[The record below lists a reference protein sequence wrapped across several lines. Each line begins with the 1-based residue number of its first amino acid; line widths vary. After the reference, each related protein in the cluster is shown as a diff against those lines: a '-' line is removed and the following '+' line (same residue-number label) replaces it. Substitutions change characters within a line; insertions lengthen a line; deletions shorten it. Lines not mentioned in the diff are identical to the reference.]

1 LAAASY
7 DCAVG
12 SSSTD
17 ARPPKK
23 ELFVMPHADAMD
35 PAAASAPVTESLKHK
50 QGRIFKERLI
60 EFLLMLTGLV
70 AVFTTVAITIILV
83 YESLGFFQFVS
94 IWEFLSGTVWTPL
107 FANPSYGILPLIA
120 GTLTV
125 TFIALIVAV
134 PMGTIIA
141 IYLSEFA
148 PHSLRE
154 VIKPALELI
163 AAVPTIVFGYFAL
176 LFVTPLLQAT
186 ILPGLPGFNMLAP
199 GIVVGVATIPTIASL
214 AEDAMRSVPMSM
226 REGAYAVGSNKLQVA
241 LRIVMPAA
249 VSGVVAAYVLA
260 AARAI
265 GETMVVAIAAGQNAN
280 FTFNPMEAAATL
292 TAYIAQVSLG
302 DLEHGS
308 VAYRSIFAAGLILLV
323 MTLVLNVAGHF
334 LRRRFRKVY

>member
-1 LAAASY
+1 
-7 DCAVG
+7 
-12 SSSTD
+12 
-17 ARPPKK
+17 
-23 ELFVMPHADAMD
+23 MPHSDALA
-35 PAAASAPVTESLKHK
+35 PAAAAAPVTESLKHK
-50 QGRIFKERLI
+50 RGRILKERLI
-60 EFLLMLTGLV
+60 EFLLLMTGLV

-83 YESLGFFQFVS
+83 YESIGFFQFVS
-94 IWEFLSGTVWTPL
+94 VWEFLTGTVWTPL
-107 FANPSYGILPLIA
+107 FANPSYGILPLIS

-148 PHSLRE
+148 PHRLRE
-154 VIKPALELI
+154 IIKPALELI

-186 ILPGLPGFNMLAP
+186 IMPGLPGFNMLAP
-199 GIVVGVATIPTIASL
+199 GIVVGVATIPIIASL

-241 LRIVMPAA
+241 LRVVMPAA

-280 FTFNPMEAAATL
+280 FTFNPLEAAATL

-334 LRRRFRKVY
+334 LRRRFRRAY

>member
-1 LAAASY
+1 
-7 DCAVG
+7 
-12 SSSTD
+12 
-17 ARPPKK
+17 
-23 ELFVMPHADAMD
+23 MPHSDAIA
-35 PAAASAPVTESLKHK
+35 PAAMASPVAESLKHK
-50 QGRIFKERLI
+50 KGRIFKERLI

-83 YESLGFFQFVS
+83 YESIGFFQYVS
-94 IWEFLSGTVWTPL
+94 IWEFLTGTVWTPL
-107 FANPSYGILPLIA
+107 FANPSYGILPLIS

-125 TFIALIVAV
+125 TFIALLVAV

-148 PHSLRE
+148 PHQVRE

-186 ILPGLPGFNMLAP
+186 IMPGLPGFNMLAP

-280 FTFNPMEAAATL
+280 FTFNPLEAAATL

-334 LRRRFRKVY
+334 LRKRFRKAY

>member
-1 LAAASY
+1 
-7 DCAVG
+7 
-12 SSSTD
+12 
-17 ARPPKK
+17 
-23 ELFVMPHADAMD
+23 MPHSDAIA
-35 PAAASAPVTESLKHK
+35 PAATTAPVTESLKHK
-50 QGRIFKERLI
+50 RGRILKERLI
-60 EFLLMLTGLV
+60 EFLLLLTGLV

-83 YESLGFFQFVS
+83 YESIGFFELVS
-94 IWEFLSGTVWTPL
+94 IWDFLTGTVWTPL
-107 FANPSYGILPLIA
+107 FANPSYGILPLISA
-120 GTLTV
+120 TLTV

-134 PMGTIIA
+134 PMGTVIA

-148 PHSLRE
+148 PHGLRE

-163 AAVPTIVFGYFAL
+163 SAVPTIVFGYFAL

-186 ILPGLPGFNMLAP
+186 IMPGLAGFNMLVP

-214 AEDAMRSVPMSM
+214 AEDAMRAVPMSM

-265 GETMVVAIAAGQNAN
+265 GETMVVAIAAGQNTN

-302 DLEHGS
+302 DLDHGS
-308 VAYRSIFAAGLILLV
+308 VAYRSIFAAGLVLLV
-323 MTLVLNVAGHF
+323 MTLFLNIAGHF

>member
-1 LAAASY
+1 
-7 DCAVG
+7 
-12 SSSTD
+12 
-17 ARPPKK
+17 
-23 ELFVMPHADAMD
+23 MPHSDAFA
-35 PAAASAPVTESLKHK
+35 PAAATAPVTESLDHK
-50 QGRIFKERLI
+50 RGRIFKERLI
-60 EFLLMLTGLV
+60 EFTLMMAGLV

-83 YESLGFFQFVS
+83 YESIGFFELVS
-94 IWEFLSGTVWTPL
+94 VWDFMTGTVWTPL
-107 FANPSYGILPLIA
+107 FANPSYGILPLISA
-120 GTLTV
+120 TITV

-148 PHSLRE
+148 PHKLRE

-163 AAVPTIVFGYFAL
+163 SAVPTIVFGYFAL
-176 LFVTPLLQAT
+176 LFVTPLLQDT
-186 ILPGLPGFNMLAP
+186 ILPNLPGFNMLVP
-199 GIVVGVATIPTIASL
+199 GLVVGVATIPTIASL
-214 AEDAMRSVPMSM
+214 AEDAMRAVPMSM

-241 LRIVMPAA
+241 WRVVMPAA

-265 GETMVVAIAAGQNAN
+265 GETMVVAIAAGQNTN

-302 DLEHGS
+302 DLDHGS

-323 MTLVLNVAGHF
+323 MTLILNVTGHF

>member
-1 LAAASY
+1 
-7 DCAVG
+7 
-12 SSSTD
+12 
-17 ARPPKK
+17 
-23 ELFVMPHADAMD
+23 MPHSDAIA
-35 PAAASAPVTESLKHK
+35 PAASAASIAESLEHK
-50 QGRIFKERLI
+50 RGRILKERLI
-60 EFLLMLTGLV
+60 EFALLLTGLV
-70 AVFTTVAITIILV
+70 AVFTTVAITVILV
-83 YESLGFFQFVS
+83 YESIGFFEFVS
-94 IWEFLSGTVWTPL
+94 VWDFLTGTVWTPL
-107 FANPSYGILPLIA
+107 FANPSYGILPLISA
-120 GTLTV
+120 TLTV

-148 PHSLRE
+148 PHKLRE

-186 ILPGLPGFNMLAP
+186 ILPGLAGFNMLVP

-214 AEDAMRSVPMSM
+214 AEDAMRAVPMSM

-265 GETMVVAIAAGQNAN
+265 GETMVVAIAAGQNTN
-280 FTFNPMEAAATL
+280 FTFNPLEAAATL

-302 DLEHGS
+302 DLDHGS
-308 VAYRSIFAAGLILLV
+308 VAYRSIFAAGLVLLV
-323 MTLVLNVAGHF
+323 MTLILNIAGHF

>member
-1 LAAASY
+1 
-7 DCAVG
+7 
-12 SSSTD
+12 
-17 ARPPKK
+17 
-23 ELFVMPHADAMD
+23 MPHSDAIA
-35 PAAASAPVTESLKHK
+35 PAPMVSPVAESMKHK
-50 QGRIFKERLI
+50 KGRIFKERLI

-83 YESLGFFQFVS
+83 YESIGFFQYVS
-94 IWEFLSGTVWTPL
+94 IWEFLTGTVWTPL

-125 TFIALIVAV
+125 TFIALLVAV

-148 PHSLRE
+148 PHWLRE

-186 ILPGLPGFNMLAP
+186 IMPGLPGFNMLAP

-280 FTFNPMEAAATL
+280 FTFNPLEAAATL

-334 LRRRFRKVY
+334 LRRRFRKAY

>member
-1 LAAASY
+1 
-7 DCAVG
+7 
-12 SSSTD
+12 
-17 ARPPKK
+17 
-23 ELFVMPHADAMD
+23 MPHSDAIA
-35 PAAASAPVTESLKHK
+35 PASVAAPVTESMKHK
-50 QGRIFKERLI
+50 RGRILKERLI
-60 EFLLMLTGLV
+60 ELSLMMTGLV

-83 YESLGFFQFVS
+83 YESLDFFEFVS
-94 IWEFLSGTVWTPL
+94 VWEFLTGTVWTPL
-107 FANPSYGILPLIA
+107 FANPSYGILPLIS

-125 TFIALIVAV
+125 TFIALIVAI

-148 PHSLRE
+148 PHRMRE

-163 AAVPTIVFGYFAL
+163 SAVPTIVFGYFAL

-226 REGAYAVGSNKLQVA
+226 REAAYAVGGNKLQVA

-302 DLEHGS
+302 DLDHGS

-334 LRRRFRKVY
+334 LRRRFRTSY

>member
-1 LAAASY
+1 MPQSDTLGQSAAAKPR
-7 DCAVG
+7 G
-12 SSSTD
+12 
-17 ARPPKK
+17 AR
-23 ELFVMPHADAMD
+23 
-35 PAAASAPVTESLKHK
+35 SLGHK
-50 QGRIFKERLI
+50 RSRHLKERLI
-60 EFLLMLTGLV
+60 EFLLMGAGLV

-83 YESLGFFQFVS
+83 YESLGFFEFVS
-94 IWEFLSGTVWTPL
+94 LWDFLTGTVWTPL
-107 FANPSYGILPLIA
+107 FANPSYGILPLIS

-125 TFIALIVAV
+125 TFIALLVAV

-148 PHSLRE
+148 GHRVRE
-154 VIKPALELI
+154 VVKPALEMI

-176 LFVTPLLQAT
+176 LFVTPLLQDT
-186 ILPGLPGFNMLAP
+186 ILPNLPGFNMLAP
-199 GIVVGVATIPTIASL
+199 GLVVGVATIPTIASL
-214 AEDAMRSVPMSM
+214 AEDAMRAVPMNM
-226 REGAYAVGSNKLQVA
+226 REGAYALGSNKMQVA
-241 LRIVMPAA
+241 LSVVMPAA

-308 VAYRSIFAAGLILLV
+308 VAYRSIFAAGLVLLA

-334 LRRRFRKVY
+334 LRRRYRKAY

>member
-1 LAAASY
+1 
-7 DCAVG
+7 
-12 SSSTD
+12 
-17 ARPPKK
+17 
-23 ELFVMPHADAMD
+23 MPHSDAIA
-35 PAAASAPVTESLKHK
+35 PAATTAPVTESLKHK
-50 QGRIFKERLI
+50 RGRILKERLI
-60 EFLLMLTGLV
+60 EFLLLLTGLV

-83 YESLGFFQFVS
+83 YESIGFFELVS
-94 IWEFLSGTVWTPL
+94 IWDFLTGTVWTPL
-107 FANPSYGILPLIA
+107 FANPSYGILPLISA
-120 GTLTV
+120 TLTV

-134 PMGTIIA
+134 PMGTVIA

-148 PHSLRE
+148 PHGLRE

-163 AAVPTIVFGYFAL
+163 SAVPTIVFGYFAL

-186 ILPGLPGFNMLAP
+186 IMPGLAGFNMLVP

-214 AEDAMRSVPMSM
+214 AEDAMRAVPMSM

-265 GETMVVAIAAGQNAN
+265 GETMVVAIAAGQNTN

-302 DLEHGS
+302 DLDHGS
-308 VAYRSIFAAGLILLV
+308 VAYRSIFAAGLVLLV
-323 MTLVLNVAGHF
+323 MTLVLNIAGHF

>member
-1 LAAASY
+1 
-7 DCAVG
+7 
-12 SSSTD
+12 
-17 ARPPKK
+17 
-23 ELFVMPHADAMD
+23 MPHSDAIA
-35 PAAASAPVTESLKHK
+35 PAAVAAPVTESLKHRR
-50 QGRIFKERLI
+50 GRLLKERLI
-60 EFLLMLTGLV
+60 ELTLMMTGLV
-70 AVFTTVAITIILV
+70 AVFTTVAITVILV
-83 YESLGFFQFVS
+83 YESIGFFEFVS
-94 IWEFLSGTVWTPL
+94 VWDFLTGTVWTPL
-107 FANPSYGILPLIA
+107 FADPSYGILPLISA
-120 GTLTV
+120 TLTV

-148 PHSLRE
+148 PHRLRE

-186 ILPGLPGFNMLAP
+186 ILPGLPGFNMLVP

-214 AEDAMRSVPMSM
+214 AEDAMRAVPMSM
-226 REGAYAVGSNKLQVA
+226 REAAYAVGSNKLQVA

-265 GETMVVAIAAGQNAN
+265 GETMVVAIAAGQNTN

-302 DLEHGS
+302 DLDHGS

-334 LRRRFRKVY
+334 LRRRYRTSY